1 MSERTVLVLEDDP
14 SLKGLIVWLLQDE
27 GYEVVE
33 AHDGLQAIQT
43 LDTPLPGIADPEVA
57 LVDVTQPRL
66 GGRKVL
72 QHVAE
77 HRHGTAVV
85 AISTSDSDLDAARAD
100 GAAATIRKPFHL
112 NELLDLVARFSKKTA

>member
-1 MSERTVLVLEDDP
+1 VSEHTVLVLEDDP
-14 SLKGLIVWLLQDE
+14 SLRGLIVWVLQDE
-27 GYEVVE
+27 GYEVLE
-33 AHDGLQAIQT
+33 AQDGSQAIQA
-43 LDTPLPGIADPEVA
+43 LDTPIPGIADPEVA

-85 AISTSDSDLDAARAD
+85 AVSTSDSELDAAKAD
-100 GAAATIRKPFHL
+100 GAAATMRKPFHL
-112 NELLDLVARFSKKTA
+112 NELLELVARFSKKTA